1 MKKRNMGVMALP
13 VAGISVS
20 KIILK
25 GVIIVKRSASSLR
38 NQVEKLHRHV
48 RQGSI
53 GTRREYRK
61 CMLRFVEWLDSTYKL
76 QNLRNLSNK
85 HLSAFVE
92 HMLNKGNSA
101 GYVIKNLSAIRYY
114 HNQVSKPRYTLE
126 MDNSKLGVPRRVAP
140 GDRAWIEEEYDFMCS
155 KAVDSGYDWISDI
168 FILQHELG
176 LRIHEA
182 VRLYTIDVER
192 ALADGWLTVKGKG
205 GKVRQTIEVTLPAE
219 KALRRAAAR
228 VRRGARLFV
237 PVGGKAHL
245 AIKQVQDFIRD
256 HRPARE
262 GEQLTSHG
270 LRYGY
275 AQRRMQEETAAGAGK
290 DESELQVAREMGHNR
305 QRVTRGY
312 TRQ

>member
-1 MKKRNMGVMALP
+1 MISNM
-13 VAGISVS
+13 
-20 KIILK
+20 
-25 GVIIVKRSASSLR
+25 SSIR
-38 NQVEKLHRHV
+38 GQMEKLHRHA

-53 GTRREYRK
+53 GTRREYKK
-61 CMLRFVEWLDSTYKL
+61 CMLRFVEWLDSNYKL

-85 HLSAFVE
+85 HLAVYVIY
-92 HMLNKGNSA
+92 MIGKGNSA

-114 HNQVSKPRYTLE
+114 HNQVPKPRYTLE
-126 MDNSKLGVPRRVAP
+126 TNNNKLGVPRRVAP
-140 GDRAWIEEEYDFMCS
+140 GDRAWTDEEYDFMCEE
-155 KAVDSGYDWISDI
+155 AINGGHDWIAEI
-168 FILQHELG
+168 FILQNELG

-205 GKVRQTIEVTLPAE
+205 GKIRHTIELTQPAE
-219 KALRRAAAR
+219 QALRRAAAR
-228 VRRGARLFV
+228 VKRGARLFV
-237 PVGGKAHL
+237 PEGGKAHL
-245 AIKQVQDFIRD
+245 IIKQIQDFVRE
-256 HRPARE
+256 HRSERE

-270 LRYGY
+270 LRYCY
-275 AQRRMQEETAAGAGK
+275 AQRRMQEETGAGAGK